1 MLLGDLENTFLLFFS
16 MDGEALQ
23 SCFIFEALDVLNETL
38 FFCLNK
44 GNDTPQPC

>member
-44 GNDTPQPC
+44 GNDTP